1 MSRLYLGDSVWVEAL
16 RKRFGIDKPKW
27 AGWGEWDEIN
37 TRIRQ
42 EHPVGWF
49 FTETVPDFIE
59 AVHDFITA
67 PYYNTRYY
75 IRNRFIR
82 KTHQLRTD
90 CPVGEYWDTDERLT
104 TAMANA
110 IIDYVEIELALK
122 SAWCRS
128 EESKTAV
135 WHNGR
140 CAELGL
146 EYLAWEQ
153 TLDDESLDEN
163 SRSDHQANSA
173 RQIAEIY
180 NWAKH
185 RNSRPDPHDAS
196 GWTEYCAKYPRS
208 WTLKPE
214 DVTPE
219 QAAEADA
226 ALDKCREI
234 EKQYEQEDHDML
246 ISIVKIRKSLWT

>member
-1 MSRLYLGDSVWVEAL
+1 MPRLYLGDSKWVEAL
-16 RKRFGIDKPKW
+16 RRRFGINKPQW
-27 AGWGEWDEIN
+27 AGLGEWDDIN
-37 TRIRQ
+37 ARIRQ

-49 FTETVPDFIE
+49 FTETVPDCIE

-67 PYYNTRYY
+67 PYYKTRYY

-90 CPVGEYWDTDERLT
+90 CPPGQYWDTDERLT
-104 TAMANA
+104 SAMANV

-122 SAWCRS
+122 SAWCVS

-135 WHNGR
+135 WQNGR

-163 SRSDHQANSA
+163 SRSDLQAANA
-173 RQIAEIY
+173 RHIAAIY
-180 NWAKH
+180 NWAKT
-185 RNSRPDPHDAS
+185 RNDRPDPHDAS
-196 GWTEYCAKYPRS
+196 GWTEYCAKYPYS
-208 WTLKPE
+208 WKQKPE
-214 DVTPE
+214 DETAE
-219 QAAEADA
+219 QRAEADA
-226 ALDKCREI
+226 ALAKCRLI
-234 EKQYEQEDHDML
+234 EKQYEDQDEAML
-246 ISIVKIRKSLWT
+246 IRIVKIRKSLWT